1 MPPATIWTRAS
12 AGASDA
18 RHVPEIVWP
27 FAVAGAFRMKNVT
40 HRDAREDWRRF
51 DATAIPS
58 KASTPHLDRFLAEV
72 AASAAGQPPLALLDI
87 GCGDGRL
94 TKQLHDRGF
103 SVTGVDVNPAA
114 VRAAQALAATIDE
127 TGRPLRFHEAD
138 MAADDPPQ
146 LDAAPFDVVVCQLVL
161 SIIGDGGHRRNL
173 LRHARSNLVPGG
185 WLYLSASG
193 VSDAINPGYARLYAA
208 DFPQTGERHTY
219 YSRDAE
225 GRILY
230 ETHHFTSEE
239 LASLLEQEGFGD
251 RTVTTEREASSRRP
265 DEAAYFL
272 YATCRNGS
280 HTPHMR
286 PPIIP

>member
-58 KASTPHLDRFLAEV
+58 KESTPHLDRFLTDV
-72 AASAAGQPPLALLDI
+72 AATAVGQPPLALLDI

-94 TKQLHDRGF
+94 TKRLHDRGF

-114 VRAAQALAATIDE
+114 VRAAQALAATVDE
-127 TGRPLRFHEAD
+127 TGRPLRFHVAD
-138 MAADDPPQ
+138 MAADDPPR
-146 LDAAPFDVVVCQLVL
+146 LEAAPFDVVVCQLVL
-161 SIIGDGGHRRNL
+161 SIIGDGGQRRNL

-225 GRILY
+225 GQILY
-230 ETHHFTSEE
+230 ATHHFTSEE

-272 YATCRNGS
+272 YAICRNGS
-280 HTPHMR
+280 HTPR
-286 PPIIP
+286 IRSPIIP

>member
-1 MPPATIWTRAS
+1 MLCLGRLNAA
-12 AGASDA
+12 
-18 RHVPEIVWP
+18 
-27 FAVAGAFRMKNVT
+27 AFRMRNVT

-51 DATAIPS
+51 AAAAIPS
-58 KASTPHLDRFLAEV
+58 KESTPHLDRFLADV
-72 AASAAGQPPLALLDI
+72 AATATGQPSLALLDI

-94 TKQLHDRGF
+94 TKRLHDRGF
-103 SVTGVDVNPAA
+103 SVTGVDVSPAA
-114 VRAAQALAATIDE
+114 VHAAQALAATIDE
-127 TGRPLRFHEAD
+127 MGRPLRFHEAD
-138 MAADDPPQ
+138 MAADDPPR

-161 SIIGDGGHRRNL
+161 SIIGDEGHRRNL

-225 GRILY
+225 GQILY
-230 ETHHFTSEE
+230 ATHHFTSEE
-239 LASLLEQEGFGD
+239 LASLLEQEGFID
-251 RTVTTEREASSRRP
+251 STVTIEREVSSRRP

-280 HTPHMR
+280 HTPR
-286 PPIIP
+286 IRSPISL

>member
-1 MPPATIWTRAS
+1 MWIRAS
-12 AGASDA
+12 AGLSDA
-18 RHVPEIVWP
+18 QHVREIVWP
-27 FAVAGAFRMKNVT
+27 FAVACAFRMKNVT

-58 KASTPHLDRFLAEV
+58 KASTPHLDRFLADL
-72 AASAAGQPPLALLDI
+72 AATAAGQPPLSLLDI

-94 TKQLHDRGF
+94 TKRLHDRGF
-103 SVTGVDVNPAA
+103 SVTGVDVSPAA

-127 TGRPLRFHEAD
+127 TGHPLRFHVAD
-138 MAADDPPQ
+138 MAAADPPR
-146 LDAAPFDVVVCQLVL
+146 LTAAPFDVVVCQLVL

-173 LRHARSNLVPGG
+173 LRHARSSLVPGG

-230 ETHHFTSEE
+230 ATHHFTSEE
-239 LASLLEQEGFGD
+239 LAALLEQEGFSD
-251 RTVTTEREASSRRP
+251 RTVTTEREVSSRRP

-280 HTPHMR
+280 HTPR
-286 PPIIP
+286 IRSPISPQSWA

>member
-1 MPPATIWTRAS
+1 
-12 AGASDA
+12 
-18 RHVPEIVWP
+18 
-27 FAVAGAFRMKNVT
+27 MKNMT

-51 DATAIPS
+51 DAAAIPS
-58 KASTPHLDRFLAEV
+58 KESTPHLDRFLADV
-72 AASAAGQPPLALLDI
+72 AATAAGRPPLALLDI

-94 TKQLHDRGF
+94 TRRLHDRGF
-103 SVTGVDVNPAA
+103 AVTGVDVSPAA

-138 MAADDPPQ
+138 MAADDPPR

-161 SIIGDGGHRRNL
+161 SIIGDEGHRRNL
-173 LRHARSNLVPGG
+173 LRHARSSLVPGG

-230 ETHHFTSEE
+230 ATHHFTSEE
-239 LASLLEQEGFGD
+239 LASLLAQEGFSD
-251 RTVTTEREASSRRP
+251 STVTTEREVSSRRP

-280 HTPHMR
+280 HTPR
-286 PPIIP
+286 IRSPISPQPWT